1 VKSTVSLRRRGY
13 DLGEALIDEVC
24 DQPSNWAI
32 GKPTLI
38 KNLCSDALTH
48 YAEEIQQSY
57 SLYQAILDDQEC
69 DHLLDQSP
77 YCERLSAS
85 FECLGSSVNEGDDQ
99 EIETIAFDAVDA
111 DRILAEDL
119 WVKIS
124 WLSFYEE
131 DASLRFRFSFGVD
144 LQEDVAA
151 DVLRQ
156 QYAAQLTDAVFPES
170 QLITQNTDLESTLTK
185 ILNCQ
190 SVRFVER
197 IVYFNAPQG
206 GAYLHH
212 DRERGH
218 AGVVYAQLSGS
229 TFWLA
234 LSKQE
239 LLGEV
244 SSFVGSRQVNEWP
257 KGFGLES
264 QQELVALAKDPKLL
278 SAELETFA
286 NNTLINLINQ
296 TPEFTQQLCKHG
308 HARILHPGDALL
320 LPQEG
325 EMTCCWHSVFCIGE
339 DPGQALSFAI
349 RGD

>member
-1 VKSTVSLRRRGY
+1 VKSTVSLQRRGY
-13 DLGEALIDEVC
+13 DLGQASIDEVC
-24 DQPSNWAI
+24 DQPSNWAA

-38 KNLCSDALTH
+38 KNLCSDGLSD
-48 YAEEIQQSY
+48 YADQIQQSKF
-57 SLYQAILDDQEC
+57 LYQAILDDQEC
-69 DHLLDQSP
+69 QHLLDQSP
-77 YCERLSAS
+77 YSERLSSS

-99 EIETIAFDAVDA
+99 EIETIVFDAVKGDK
-111 DRILAEDL
+111 ILAEDL
-119 WVKIS
+119 WVKVS

-151 DVLRQ
+151 DVQRQ

-170 QLITQNTDLESTLTK
+170 QLITQNTDLDSTLK
-185 ILNCQ
+185 NILSSE

-218 AGVVYAQLSGS
+218 AGVVYTQVSGS

-234 LSKQE
+234 LSKQQLISE
-239 LLGEV
+239 ILYY
-244 SSFVGSRQVNEWP
+244 VGNCQVDEWP
-257 KGFGLES
+257 KGFNSES
-264 QQELVALAKDPKLL
+264 KHELIALVNKPTLL

-296 TPEFTQQLCKHG
+296 TPEFIQQLCKRG
-308 HARILHPGDALL
+308 HARILNPGDALL

-325 EMTCCWHSVFCIGE
+325 EMSCCWHSVFCIGE
-339 DPGQALSFAI
+339 DTGQALSFAI
-349 RGD
+349 RSD